1 MQSPSVFVWCTL
13 RIACYSWVV
22 RRVLPRSDCV
32 HNRDEAQAVRPG
44 SVVLCCMMLSVGAC
58 MVVCRP
64 SQRVCCVRF
73 VQGVLEAKFNVR
85 SIATVSHAVAKSF
98 VALQTDIAPCAGD

>member
-1 MQSPSVFVWCTL
+1 MCTIETKLKPSVLAALCCV
-13 RIACYSWVV
+13 ACCLSVPAWSSVV
-22 RRVLPRSDCV
+22 RRNAS
-32 HNRDEAQAVRPG
+32 AA
-44 SVVLCCMMLSVGAC
+44 
-58 MVVCRP
+58 
-64 SQRVCCVRF
+64 F

>member
-1 MQSPSVFVWCTL
+1 M
-13 RIACYSWVV
+13 
-22 RRVLPRSDCV
+22 

-44 SVVLCCMMLSVGAC
+44 SVVLRCMLSVCSVQRA
-58 MVVCRP
+58 VVCRP
-64 SQRVCCVRF
+64 SQRNASAAF